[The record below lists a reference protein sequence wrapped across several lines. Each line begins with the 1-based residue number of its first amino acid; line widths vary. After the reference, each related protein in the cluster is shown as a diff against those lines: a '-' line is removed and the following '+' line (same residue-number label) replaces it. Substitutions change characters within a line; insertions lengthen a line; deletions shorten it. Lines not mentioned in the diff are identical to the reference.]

1 MLVTGGVCLLGHGR
15 CPRVRSTPVQKGDAR
30 GPNHS
35 YRHRRHSWSD
45 GVIPSAQGR
54 EPTSAARAGASG
66 EDLERVAA
74 LRRGDETAFVEL
86 VRGLHGS
93 MLRLAMVYVSSQA
106 IAEEVVQEAWLG
118 VLRQIHNFE
127 GRSSLKTWIL
137 RIAANLAKTRG
148 AQERRSVPFS
158 AVADPGAEA
167 GEPPVAPAR
176 FFQHGHRWAGHWAAP
191 PPSWQDVPEERL
203 LAMETT
209 TRIRLAIEALPPSQR
224 AVITLRDVEGWSA
237 PEVCDLLELSEAN
250 QRVLLH
256 RARCKVRA
264 AVEGYLEEARVPR

>member
-1 MLVTGGVCLLGHGR
+1 MLTMGGVCLLGHGR
-15 CPRVRSTPVQKGDAR
+15 CPDLRAALVKRGAH
-30 GPNHS
+30 GPNHV
-35 YRHRRHSWSD
+35 RMCRRKGWSD
-45 GVIPSAQGR
+45 GVIPSMQGR
-54 EPTSAARAGASG
+54 APTSAARAGASG

-74 LRRGDETAFVEL
+74 LRRGDETAFVEV
-86 VRGLHGS
+86 VRALHGS
-93 MLRLAMVYVSSQA
+93 MMRLAMAYVSSQA

-137 RIAANLAKTRG
+137 RIAANLAKTRS
-148 AQERRSVPFS
+148 AQEHRSVPFS
-158 AVADPGAEA
+158 AVADPGAEG
-167 GEPPVAPAR
+167 GEPPVTSTR
-176 FFQHGHRWAGHWAAP
+176 FFEPDHRWAGHWAAP
-191 PPSWQDVPEERL
+191 PPSWRDVPEERL

-209 TRIRLAIEALPPSQR
+209 SRIRRAIDELPPSQR

-256 RARCKVRA
+256 RGRCKVRA
-264 AVEGYLEEARVPR
+264 ALEGYFQEAGVPR

>member
-1 MLVTGGVCLLGHGR
+1 MD
-15 CPRVRSTPVQKGDAR
+15 PPTP
-30 GPNHS
+30 
-35 YRHRRHSWSD
+35 
-45 GVIPSAQGR
+45 
-54 EPTSAARAGASG
+54 AGASV

-74 LRRGDETAFVEL
+74 LRRGEEAAFVEL
-86 VRGLHGS
+86 VHALHGS
-93 MLRLAMVYVSSQA
+93 MTRLAMAYVSSQA

-148 AQERRSVPFS
+148 ARERRSVPFS
-158 AVADPGAEA
+158 AVAEPGGEA
-167 GEPPVAPAR
+167 GEPPVAPVR
-176 FFQHGHRWAGHWAAP
+176 FFEPGHRWAGHWAT
-191 PPSWQDVPEERL
+191 PPSTWQDVPEERL
-203 LAMETT
+203 LSMETT
-209 TRIRLAIEALPPSQR
+209 TRIRCAIDALPSSQR

-237 PEVCDLLELSEAN
+237 AEVCDLLGLSDAN

-264 AVEGYLEEARVPR
+264 ALEGYLQEASVAR

>member
-1 MLVTGGVCLLGHGR
+1 MLVAGGVCLLGHGWCGMAER
-15 CPRVRSTPVQKGDAR
+15 TGPEGGEAR
-30 GPNHS
+30 EPDHS
-35 YRHRRHSWSD
+35 CRHRRRGWSD
-45 GVIPSAQGR
+45 GVISSAQGGG
-54 EPTSAARAGASG
+54 PTGAARAVASG

-93 MLRLAMVYVSSQA
+93 MMRLAMAYVSSQA

-158 AVADPGAEA
+158 AMAEPGAEA
-167 GEPPVAPAR
+167 GEPPATPAR
-176 FFQHGHRWAGHWAAP
+176 FFEPGHRWAGHWAAP
-191 PPSWQDVPEERL
+191 PSSWKDVPEERL

-209 TRIRLAIEALPPSQR
+209 SRIRRAIDELPPSQR

-237 PEVCDLLELSEAN
+237 SEVCDLLELSEAN

-256 RARCKVRA
+256 RGRCKVRA
-264 AVEGYLEEARVPR
+264 ALERYLEEAKAAR